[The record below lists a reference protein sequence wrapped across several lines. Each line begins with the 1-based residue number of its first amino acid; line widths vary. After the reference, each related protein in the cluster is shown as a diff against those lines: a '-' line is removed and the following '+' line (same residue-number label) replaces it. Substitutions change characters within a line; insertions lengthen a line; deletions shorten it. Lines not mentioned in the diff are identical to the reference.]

1 MGIDVF
7 ATELEVVVLT
17 MAGVEEGTGVT
28 GHSEL
33 LGDVMGVSAGRG
45 DVVEEDVEGGVVL
58 LVLSLDEE
66 VGMGVVLDVDVCMG
80 GVLDVDVC
88 MGGVLDV
95 DGMGV
100 VLNAVF
106 STVLLDDVFF
116 AKQGP
121 PAGPW

>member
-80 GVLDVDVC
+80 GVLDVD
-88 MGGVLDV
+88 
-95 DGMGV
+95 GMGV